1 MPNLVGKTLG
11 KYHIVERL
19 GHGGMAE
26 VYKAYHAKLDRY
38 VTVKILHSYLI
49 DGQDFLA
56 RFDREARAVAT
67 LRHPHIVQIHDYEV
81 EDDIYYMVVE
91 FIDGGSLQLRLDEL
105 AKAGAYMPVRQVLS
119 IIDNVAEALDYAHR
133 QGIIHRDIKPS
144 NILLDTR
151 GNAFLCDF
159 GIARIVGSAQFTTT
173 GSLIGTP
180 AYMSPEQG
188 LGETLGETSD
198 IYSLGVVVYQLLT
211 GKQPFAA
218 DTPLAIIHK
227 QVNEPPVAPK
237 KLRPDLPE
245 AVDRVIAKALA
256 KNPADRYQSA
266 NEFHKALDTAFTPEA
281 IARLDAETA
290 PESVPLPAA
299 PTMRMDEKE
308 VEALE
313 AAAPVAAAPREAKPA
328 VHAASEQGHEAIK
341 KEETPKVKAAAAW
354 AQPAEAEPAAGNAKP
369 GAPIRTIGFAVA
381 GVAIVAV
388 AAYLLLTRVS
398 GPQAIAPAA
407 AASPASAQ
415 ATQVPAS
422 APTAAS
428 TVPSVSSP
436 PQATAASG
444 PYYTID
450 FETGTAPG
458 WELESG
464 WRVIEDGGNHVLA
477 GQGHSWASSNK
488 AYWWDNRL
496 RYRLKLLGG
505 RIHLVAHYNDL
516 GRYYVG
522 YESDGSVLNKQ
533 LWPSQFQENLAIKG
547 ATHQL
552 NHWLDIAIESRGGTI
567 TLFVDGKQELTWTDP
582 KPLLGG
588 MFAFETQ
595 TNGRAYVDD
604 IVVEPLTAGQ

>member
-91 FIDGGSLQLRLDEL
+91 FIDGGSLQLRMDEL
-105 AKAGAYMPVRQVLS
+105 ARAGAYLPVRQALS
-119 IIDNVAEALDYAHR
+119 IMDNVAEALDYAHH

-188 LGETLGETSD
+188 LGETLAETSD
-198 IYSLGVVVYQLLT
+198 IYSLGVVVYQMLT

-218 DTPLAIIHK
+218 ETPLAIIHK

-256 KNPADRYQSA
+256 KNPADRYQTA
-266 NEFHKALDTAFTPEA
+266 HEFHKSMDAAFTPEA
-281 IARLDAETA
+281 IARLDA
-290 PESVPLPAA
+290 
-299 PTMRMDEKE
+299 
-308 VEALE
+308 
-313 AAAPVAAAPREAKPA
+313 
-328 VHAASEQGHEAIK
+328 G
-341 KEETPKVKAAAAW
+341 
-354 AQPAEAEPAAGNAKP
+354 
-369 GAPIRTIGFAVA
+369 
-381 GVAIVAV
+381 
-388 AAYLLLTRVS
+388 
-398 GPQAIAPAA
+398 
-407 AASPASAQ
+407 
-415 ATQVPAS
+415 
-422 APTAAS
+422 
-428 TVPSVSSP
+428 
-436 PQATAASG
+436 
-444 PYYTID
+444 
-450 FETGTAPG
+450 
-458 WELESG
+458 
-464 WRVIEDGGNHVLA
+464 
-477 GQGHSWASSNK
+477 
-488 AYWWDNRL
+488 
-496 RYRLKLLGG
+496 
-505 RIHLVAHYNDL
+505 
-516 GRYYVG
+516 
-522 YESDGSVLNKQ
+522 
-533 LWPSQFQENLAIKG
+533 
-547 ATHQL
+547 
-552 NHWLDIAIESRGGTI
+552 
-567 TLFVDGKQELTWTDP
+567 
-582 KPLLGG
+582 
-588 MFAFETQ
+588 
-595 TNGRAYVDD
+595 
-604 IVVEPLTAGQ
+604 